1 MRRPHEMVATSR
13 RGDVMR
19 YLAEFNRRPS
29 TAASSTSHAR
39 IAICCVK
46 ALQRFRVQ
54 VHGGEPAADLGLCCL
69 LLPLAVSRLRQSAAP
84 MRPHGPLP

>member
-29 TAASSTSHAR
+29 TADLKHLAR
-39 IAICCVK
+39 QDC
-46 ALQRFRVQ
+46 
-54 VHGGEPAADLGLCCL
+54 DLL
-69 LLPLAVSRLRQSAAP
+69 
-84 MRPHGPLP
+84 